1 MPAAPAKPRHRR
13 LVAAAG
19 VVLGAALGLGVYTFG
34 YARGH
39 SYLTND
45 PAACLN
51 CHVMRDQ
58 FAAWERSSHHAVA
71 TCNDCHTPEGLLPK
85 YAVKASN
92 GFWHSFAFTT
102 GRYADP
108 IRIKPGNRAVAE
120 AACLKCH
127 AAMVDAI
134 LDPPHAAPGQGC
146 LHCHG
151 SVGHPR

>member
-1 MPAAPAKPRHRR
+1 VRRR
-13 LVAAAG
+13 LVLAAG
-19 VVLGAALGLGVYTFG
+19 LLTGAAVGLGVYTFG

-58 FAAWERSSHHAVA
+58 YDAWQRSSHHAVA
-71 TCNDCHTPEGLLPK
+71 TCNDCHTPAGFIPK

-108 IRIKPGNRAVAE
+108 IRIKPGNRAIAE

-127 AAMVDAI
+127 ADVVDAI
-134 LDPPHAAPGQGC
+134 VHPAHAKPGQGC

-151 SVGHPR
+151 AAGHPR